1 MSERLLSTGKIVTF
15 LAVALAVTGLGWVL
29 AGQLAKPTEAAGAC
43 TPEPGLFRSFDAA
56 GGGTPVPD
64 TPFDVSGGK
73 TRTLAD
79 YKGTGLV
86 VNFWAT
92 WCAPCVKEM
101 PQLNR
106 LNALLKGSAIEVL
119 TISEDR
125 KGIPLAKKFFEVNK
139 LHDLDVLADPKGALM
154 RKFAVKGLPTTILI
168 DTDGREAGRVTGAAE
183 WDTPDVV
190 GFLKRCL
197 RPKRD

>member
-15 LAVALAVTGLGWVL
+15 LALPVAVAALGWVL
-29 AGQLAKPTEAAGAC
+29 AGQLIKPTEAAGAC
-43 TPEPGLFRSFDAA
+43 APEPGLFRAFEAADGDAA
-56 GGGTPVPD
+56 APD
-64 TPFDVSGGK
+64 TPFDALNDK
-73 TRTLAD
+73 TKSLAD
-79 YKGTGLV
+79 YKGTGLA

-106 LNALLKGSAIEVL
+106 LNALLKGSGVQVL

-125 KGIPLAKKFFEVNK
+125 KGIPLAKKFMDVNK
-139 LHDLDVLADPKGALM
+139 LDDLDVLADPKGALM
-154 RKFAVKGLPTTILI
+154 RKFAVRGLPTTILI
-168 DTDGREAGRVTGAAE
+168 GADGHIKGRVTGAAE
-183 WDTPDVV
+183 WDTPQVV

-197 RPKRD
+197 APKGS

>member
-15 LAVALAVTGLGWVL
+15 LALPVAVAALGWVL
-29 AGQLAKPTEAAGAC
+29 AGQLIKRTEAAGAC
-43 TPEPGLFRSFDAA
+43 APEPGLFRAFEAAGDDAA
-56 GGGTPVPD
+56 APD
-64 TPFDVSGGK
+64 TPFDALGGK
-73 TRTLAD
+73 TKSLAD
-79 YKGTGLV
+79 YKGSGLA

-106 LNALLKGSAIEVL
+106 LNALLKGSGVQVL

-125 KGIPLAKKFFEVNK
+125 KGIALAKNFHEVNK
-139 LHDLDVLADPKGALM
+139 LDDLEVLADPKGALM
-154 RKFAVKGLPTTILI
+154 RKFAVRGLPTTILL
-168 DTDGREAGRVTGAAE
+168 DADGQIKGRVTGAAE
-183 WDTPDVV
+183 WDTPEVV

-197 RPKRD
+197 APKGS